1 MSQRAKLYMVILTVY
16 WWLCRLSQHARS
28 AGLEA
33 LEEAGSSLAAS
44 FDPAASA
51 WLALSPAK
59 GVVEIPVDAD
69 WQDIQDDA
77 LSAQPALAAPPSGI
91 CTLAHIAHETCVFL
105 DYYCMSIPL
114 HSCKCLPACNPAGLA
129 LILSATLMSG
139 MCSLTHCVC
148 KGLHSLLQDQ
158 ERQLLGRHRP
168 LTFPASWTSP
178 WRGAC

>member
-1 MSQRAKLYMVILTVY
+1 MVILTVEPPPC
-16 WWLCRLSQHARS
+16 WLSHHAKN

-77 LSAQPALAAPPSGI
+77 LSAQPSAAAPPSG
-91 CTLAHIAHETCVFL
+91 
-105 DYYCMSIPL
+105 
-114 HSCKCLPACNPAGLA
+114 AGTFGFSYHQLCA
-129 LILSATLMSG
+129 LSTG
-139 MCSLTHCVC
+139 V
-148 KGLHSLLQDQ
+148 
-158 ERQLLGRHRP
+158 
-168 LTFPASWTSP
+168 
-178 WRGAC
+178 